1 MLRLPRLTVGQ
12 KIVNDDGTPTG
23 AFQQYIQQFAA
34 AIEGAVNG
42 IQQALDAAGIA
53 LDAAAVAQAAADSAA
68 AAASDASDAAAGS
81 SAATA
86 ANAREQ
92 ALVNSYIDPDSVLSA
107 SPTIITVAPHTRM
120 YADGTSASVAGG
132 TVAATAA
139 DDTDYVTYTDHTRVG
154 GAVTYVVSTTAP
166 VQTGDIHVVGAVMI
180 PTTGTVDGGEGPRR
194 PGYVTPRN
202 PLVVEP

>member
-1 MLRLPRLTVGQ
+1 MLRLPRLTLGQ
-12 KIVNDDGTPTG
+12 KIVNEDGTPTV
-23 AFQQYIQQFAA
+23 AFQQYVQQFAA
-34 AIEGAVNG
+34 AIEGTVNG

-53 LDAAAVAQAAADSAA
+53 LDAAAVAQAAAENAT

-120 YADGTSASVAGG
+120 YADGTSASVEGG
-132 TVAATAA
+132 TVPATAA
-139 DDTDYVTYTDHTRVG
+139 DDTDYVTYTDSTRVG

-194 PGYVTPRN
+194 PGYVTPRS
-202 PLVVEP
+202 PLVAEP